1 MKILISDYD
10 GTFYNETNKTSIQKN
25 IDEVKRFKENGNKF
39 GFATGRNFLSIKK
52 EIEKYNI
59 PYDFLICNNGAT
71 IFDEKDHILFFYPI
85 DMQAIMKTLKYFDQL
100 GITTDIK
107 LIDVYGQETYNYY
120 EVVEIFC
127 KIKVKNLSDLNK
139 IKEELS
145 FLKSFSFLH
154 ILILSEQID
163 KIDGIE
169 YLKSRYSLDEKDI
182 YTVGDERNDIEMLQK
197 YNGHKMLFS
206 NPALYNKGIKT
217 TTSVRSLIKSIER
230 KQ

>member
-10 GTFYNETNKTSIQKN
+10 GTFYNEANKSSIQKN
-25 IDEVKRFKENGNKF
+25 IKEVKKFKDKGNKF
-39 GFATGRNFLSIKK
+39 GFATGRSFTSIKN

-71 IFDEKDHILFFYPI
+71 IFDEQDNILFFYPI
-85 DMQAIMKTLKYFDQL
+85 DIQVIMKTLRYFDYL
-100 GITTDIK
+100 GISSSVKLLDI
-107 LIDVYGQETYNYY
+107 YGQETLKYY
-120 EVVEIFC
+120 EVVEMLC
-127 KIKVKNLSDLNK
+127 KIKIKNLSDLNK

-154 ILILSEQID
+154 VLILSEQVN
-163 KIDGIE
+163 KADGIE
-169 YLKSRYSLDEKDI
+169 HIKSKYSLDEKDI

-206 NPALYNKGIKT
+206 NPVLYNKGIKT
-217 TTSVRSLIKSIER
+217 TTSVRNLIKSIER
-230 KQ
+230 K